1 MGQHFQITPHML
13 LCVRCN
19 NLEAAPPEEDIVSA
33 NLLCNKFPV
42 LTKNKKRQQRAATKQ
57 KQRAKQLQ
65 PFFTCPKNIVRE
77 NSPPFFVFMFFG
89 ERHLSLSLVLVG
101 QLDFVGYHYALAVGN
116 ISFYTILNGRSKDPG
131 ILHSKPF
138 LEHFIGITSNISTKH
153 CYLITG
159 YMFFLMVLPF
169 SVTDSRLC
177 NSFD

>member
-1 MGQHFQITPHML
+1 ML

-77 NSPPFFVFMFFG
+77 NSPPFFVF
-89 ERHLSLSLVLVG
+89 
-101 QLDFVGYHYALAVGN
+101 
-116 ISFYTILNGRSKDPG
+116 ILRITMKVAKKEKDCG
-131 ILHSKPF
+131 KDRVVK
-138 LEHFIGITSNISTKH
+138 EKVNYGGTA
-153 CYLITG
+153 
-159 YMFFLMVLPF
+159 
-169 SVTDSRLC
+169 
-177 NSFD
+177 